1 MKSITR
7 AFGLDAYVG
16 FKLHSLESNALT
28 GQKEKIESNASEAA
42 INSNPQGKLNFLFC
56 RQAKKTVSESK
67 EQSVMSNPKNTKFN
81 TRRWR
86 TRRSVFDFEP
96 QKKKKRKKI

>member
-1 MKSITR
+1 
-7 AFGLDAYVG
+7 
-16 FKLHSLESNALT
+16 
-28 GQKEKIESNASEAA
+28 
-42 INSNPQGKLNFLFC
+42 
-56 RQAKKTVSESK
+56 
-67 EQSVMSNPKNTKFN
+67 MSNPKNTKFN

>member
-1 MKSITR
+1 MKSINR
-7 AFGLDAYVG
+7 AFGLDAYVC

-56 RQAKKTVSESK
+56 R
-67 EQSVMSNPKNTKFN
+67 
-81 TRRWR
+81 
-86 TRRSVFDFEP
+86 
-96 QKKKKRKKI
+96 